1 MDDYRKKIW
10 EDMGLDKE
18 ERERTIQLARGGG
31 GGVGGMTPAP
41 LEGLLSLRS
50 REPTKTLKAR
60 AGLPHWMAFRSNTSY
75 KISNQDSESASVLLV
90 ICTGANYLSF
100 LS

>member
-18 ERERTIQLARGGG
+18 ERERTLQLARGGG
-31 GGVGGMTPAP
+31 GGGVGGTTPAP

-50 REPTKTLKAR
+50 REPTKTLKGSGWVTPL
-60 AGLPHWMAFRSNTSY
+60 AGF
-75 KISNQDSESASVLLV
+75 QE
-90 ICTGANYLSF
+90 
-100 LS
+100 